1 MELVG
6 YQVLRISFAGVNLG
20 RIIISTTAHDLGPSG
35 KIDKIPDLHDLY
47 DLYDLYDLAYVAGT
61 QIICMVWHMFPC

>member
-20 RIIISTTAHDLGPSG
+20 RIIISTTAHDLDPSG
-35 KIDKIPDLHDLY
+35 RIDKIPDLHDLY
-47 DLYDLYDLAYVAGT
+47 DL
-61 QIICMVWHMFPC
+61 